1 MNDNIKKIINQ
12 AVYNIIEHSSNNNK
26 IEMLKSKHNVKI
38 HFIPKKYRIFG
49 GLLQSMNIQFGNFIE
64 ELMRVIISNEK
75 NIKLYMNIVEKKV
88 ITLKFLNLMKLE

>member
-38 HFIPKKYRIFG
+38 HFIPK
-49 GLLQSMNIQFGNFIE
+49 NIEYLVDYF
-64 ELMRVIISNEK
+64 
-75 NIKLYMNIVEKKV
+75 KV
-88 ITLKFLNLMKLE
+88 